1 MLILVTVEDEKPI
14 EFKSLVKN
22 KIGRI
27 RDIEIDK
34 EGKIYL
40 ITDEK
45 NSYLWKITAD

>member
-1 MLILVTVEDEKPI
+1 MLILVTIEDEKPI